1 MSEQTA
7 FYKCIAYIDCQAGKA
22 AEHSS
27 DTKVVK
33 QYHAPAI
40 TISRQTGAGGYT
52 IGRQLVDYLHQHGQQ
67 TDCPWTFFDRNL
79 MEKVMEDHGLP
90 KRLSEYLPEAHRSF
104 VEEMVEE
111 ILGLH
116 PPSEILFRQTS
127 ETILRLAHMGNV
139 ILVGRGANLITSGL
153 ANVFHVRLVGSMDS
167 RTERVQMRHKLSR
180 EQSIAFIQ
188 KEDAGRK
195 RYIQD
200 YFKQDIDNPLLY
212 HLVLNTDRISHD
224 EAAKIIGDAVVNH
237 WR

>member
-1 MSEQTA
+1 MSDQTA
-7 FYKCIAYIDCQAGKA
+7 FYKCIAYMDCQAGKL
-22 AEHSS
+22 AERASGAK
-27 DTKVVK
+27 DLK

-52 IGRQLVDYLHQHGQQ
+52 IGRKLVDYLQQHSPEPES
-67 TDCPWTFFDRNL
+67 PWTFFDKNL

-139 ILVGRGANLITSGL
+139 ILIGRGANLITSSL

-167 RTERVQMRHKLSR
+167 RTERVQLRHHLNR
-180 EQSIAFIQ
+180 EEAIAFIH

-195 RYIQD
+195 RYIRD
-200 YFKQDIDNPLLY
+200 FFKQDIDDPQFY
-212 HLVLNTDRISHD
+212 HLVLNTDRLALD
-224 EAAKIIGDAVVNH
+224 ESVKIIGDAVSNH